1 MSNETDTLRKF
12 LDNLPSKPCKTR
24 PEPKLCRICM
34 RLNKK
39 VALRCPFSGIKLERA
54 MFEEP
59 RIEVIRAKEK
69 IPVLEPLPPPP
80 PELRPAP
87 AVKPIPAPPPEAQPV
102 PTLEPIPA
110 VPKMKTRLT
119 ELKNIRR
126 KKISILIGVIPILF
140 GIILAGLGA
149 YLYNTIKDYP
159 PSPAPYNISIL
170 AGGFWII
177 AGLILMIVSGTS
189 KKEFLHALCIILG
202 TLGMIAGIIFIG
214 FGYRLYLITETLS
227 GVEPYYTT
235 YNVSAFIGICSIIIF
250 LIILLYGLL
259 SKK

>member
-1 MSNETDTLRKF
+1 MNDEATTLRKF

-24 PEPKLCRICM
+24 PEPRLCRICV

-39 VALRCPFSGIKLERA
+39 VALRCPFSGIKLEKV

-59 RIEVIRAKEK
+59 RIEVIRPKEK
-69 IPVLEPLPPPP
+69 IPVLQPLAPPP
-80 PELRPAP
+80 PEPWPAQ
-87 AVKPIPAPPPEAQPV
+87 AVKPIPAPPPEAIPI
-102 PTLEPIPA
+102 LEPIPA
-110 VPKMKTRLT
+110 VPKMEKRLT
-119 ELKNIRR
+119 ELKILRR
-126 KKISILIGVIPILF
+126 KKISILIGVVPIVF

-159 PSPAPYNISIL
+159 SSPAPYNISIL

-177 AGLILMIVSGTS
+177 AGLILTIISGIS
-189 KKEFLHALCIILG
+189 KKEFLHALCVILG
-202 TLGMIAGIIFIG
+202 TLGLIAGVVFIG

-227 GVEPYYTT
+227 GVEPYYTA
-235 YNVSAFIGICSIIIF
+235 YNISAFIGISSIIIF
-250 LIILLYGLL
+250 LIVLLYGLL